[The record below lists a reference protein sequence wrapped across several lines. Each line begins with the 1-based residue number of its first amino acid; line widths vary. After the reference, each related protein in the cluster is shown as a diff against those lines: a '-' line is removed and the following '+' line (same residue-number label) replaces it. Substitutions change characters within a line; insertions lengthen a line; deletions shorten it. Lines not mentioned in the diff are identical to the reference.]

1 MRLQVRIG
9 EHFPELLEH
18 LEGFKPEYRG
28 RRLLALA
35 AMQLAAAGKVPNH
48 QTVSMDDSA
57 VSQVKETAVDDSPK
71 APVRKKAPNW
81 ITNNAQG

>member
-1 MRLQVRIG
+1 MRLQVRVG

-35 AMQLAAAGKVPNH
+35 AMQLATSGNTVKTSVINH
-48 QTVSMDDSA
+48 GSP
-57 VSQVKETAVDDSPK
+57 AVDPTEQVMVEQEPQT
-71 APVRKKAPNW
+71 PVKKKTPQW
-81 ITNNAQG
+81 IKQNASA